1 MNINLPNGAVT
12 RILPQTQRA
21 GGIILQNN
29 TEVDIYLG
37 GEDVTA
43 DDEATG
49 GYKLLAGGQLSLSD
63 GGGADLSTR
72 VLHAVHGDAGDVKVT
87 MFLM

>member
-1 MNINLPNGAVT
+1 M
-12 RILPQTQRA
+12 
-21 GGIILQNN
+21 
-29 TEVDIYLG
+29 
-37 GEDVTA
+37 TA